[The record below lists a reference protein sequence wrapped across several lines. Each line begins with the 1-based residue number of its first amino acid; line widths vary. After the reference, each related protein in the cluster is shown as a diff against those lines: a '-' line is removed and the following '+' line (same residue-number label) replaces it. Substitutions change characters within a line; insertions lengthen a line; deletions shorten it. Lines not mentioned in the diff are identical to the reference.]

1 MGSSRSLPSIR
12 FLNQLGRFPR
22 LTSHSGVESGIVCWY
37 DIPDSWIGR
46 LVAATGVMDVVLGIL
61 SQAGVVRSLAPE
73 LISAIRYC
81 IWSVTAQ
88 RMRFAELVDAH
99 LWGYM
104 GTVSL
109 LYSFHGRLHMQSL
122 TFSLRGPCSISCLD
136 VYSMGN
142 SSAGL
147 KVSDVS
153 SSSFSCQTSPSR
165 FLGGRDLSLPLTA
178 VEVQGP

>member
-1 MGSSRSLPSIR
+1 
-12 FLNQLGRFPR
+12 
-22 LTSHSGVESGIVCWY
+22 
-37 DIPDSWIGR
+37 
-46 LVAATGVMDVVLGIL
+46 
-61 SQAGVVRSLAPE
+61 
-73 LISAIRYC
+73 
-81 IWSVTAQ
+81 
-88 RMRFAELVDAH
+88 
-99 LWGYM
+99 
-104 GTVSL
+104 
-109 LYSFHGRLHMQSL
+109 MQSL

>member
-1 MGSSRSLPSIR
+1 
-12 FLNQLGRFPR
+12 
-22 LTSHSGVESGIVCWY
+22 
-37 DIPDSWIGR
+37 
-46 LVAATGVMDVVLGIL
+46 
-61 SQAGVVRSLAPE
+61 
-73 LISAIRYC
+73 
-81 IWSVTAQ
+81 
-88 RMRFAELVDAH
+88 
-99 LWGYM
+99 M

-153 SSSFSCQTSPSR
+153 SSSFSCQPSPTQV
-165 FLGGRDLSLPLTA
+165 LGGERPEPASYRCRGSESIGIGPYLFIVPIGLNL
-178 VEVQGP
+178 VETI